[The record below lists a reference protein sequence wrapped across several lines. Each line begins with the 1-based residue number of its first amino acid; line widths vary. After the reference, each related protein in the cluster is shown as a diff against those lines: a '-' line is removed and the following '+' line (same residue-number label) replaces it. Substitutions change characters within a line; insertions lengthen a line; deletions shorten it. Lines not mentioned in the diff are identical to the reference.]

1 MNKEFLGSGWKF
13 PIGIDD
19 DGNFTLVSEDQDIK
33 EAILIILNTAPG
45 ERVMRPEFGCGIN
58 NYVFSVINN
67 SNLKLIEEEVEK
79 ALILYEPRI
88 LLEDIQVSVDESE
101 GSKLIISIDYSVKS
115 SNSRHNLVYPFYL
128 TERGW

>member
-13 PIGIDD
+13 PISIDD
-19 DGNFTLVSEDQDIK
+19 NGNFALVSEDEDIK
-33 EAILIILNTAPG
+33 EAILIILNTSPG
-45 ERVMRPEFGCGIN
+45 ERLMRPEFGCGIN

-88 LLEDIQVSVDESE
+88 LLEDIQVSVDESK

-128 TERGW
+128 TERG